1 MLNDC
6 HKAAQ
11 WVGKT
16 DEIRFKS
23 REAPARHCKFVKMLM
38 VYYVFVYFEGFM
50 RKLVMLVFYYLL
62 EETTQFDC
70 WKLTGNDKYLL
81 EKVIVKL
88 ECITS

>member
-1 MLNDC
+1 
-6 HKAAQ
+6 
-11 WVGKT
+11 
-16 DEIRFKS
+16 
-23 REAPARHCKFVKMLM
+23 M